1 LAREVMVMAYRDR
14 QPTFED
20 LRGLRAEGYIRDS
33 TLDQKDGFGP
43 SIQRGNEERFAEAYG
58 LVLGR
63 RWYTEFVSGRSV
75 KKRLEFHRFLEDAGM
90 DLFDVLLVDHTSRF
104 GRNQAE
110 CIRYKEELRL
120 LGKTVVFVSQGIIS
134 GSDRDFLAERINET
148 LDEQYSRNLS
158 RYVSAGLYEKVVHGL
173 AVGPPPLG
181 YKSEILSGRKGE
193 RKIPD
198 PDAMPVLLSL
208 LQDYSTG
215 DYSYRDVADRLNAR
229 GFRTVR
235 GRPFREASVRDVL
248 GNRFYDGK
256 VVYHEG
262 KDDELTTEGIHEVA
276 QEVKDLWTKCQ
287 AIKRSR
293 RNTTTGHPRGP
304 AHHFPFSRVLTCHHC
319 GSPYYG
325 EAHTDGE
332 QSTLRLSHE
341 RRGPGRH
348 CKPKPRSRSV
358 DALVEQ
364 MGDRIMPHLK
374 LDATWKSR
382 IIAVLRSDEPP
393 QEDRGQGE
401 RLRRALENL
410 RKQHQW
416 GDISDDEYRREREI
430 IMRQLKVHTTAV
442 KPTHLPNLDRAA
454 NFLEDLPALWLHP
467 GVTHEEREA
476 LVRQVFRRI
485 TIDGKEFVDIEPKP
499 EYAPLFATMLT
510 AQKVGYQELESPP
523 SPPNSPP
530 PGLPGRT

>member
-1 LAREVMVMAYRDR
+1 MAREVMVMAYRDR

-43 SIQRGNEERFAEAYG
+43 AIQRGNEERFAEAYG
-58 LVLGR
+58 LVVGR

-75 KKRLEFHRFLEDAGM
+75 EKRLEFHRFLEDAGM

-193 RKIPD
+193 RKVPD

-229 GFRTVR
+229 GLRTVR
-235 GRPFREASVRDVL
+235 
-248 GNRFYDGK
+248 
-256 VVYHEG
+256 
-262 KDDELTTEGIHEVA
+262 
-276 QEVKDLWTKCQ
+276 
-287 AIKRSR
+287 
-293 RNTTTGHPRGP
+293 
-304 AHHFPFSRVLTCHHC
+304 
-319 GSPYYG
+319 
-325 EAHTDGE
+325 
-332 QSTLRLSHE
+332 
-341 RRGPGRH
+341 
-348 CKPKPRSRSV
+348 
-358 DALVEQ
+358 
-364 MGDRIMPHLK
+364 
-374 LDATWKSR
+374 
-382 IIAVLRSDEPP
+382 
-393 QEDRGQGE
+393 
-401 RLRRALENL
+401 
-410 RKQHQW
+410 
-416 GDISDDEYRREREI
+416 
-430 IMRQLKVHTTAV
+430 
-442 KPTHLPNLDRAA
+442 
-454 NFLEDLPALWLHP
+454 
-467 GVTHEEREA
+467 
-476 LVRQVFRRI
+476 
-485 TIDGKEFVDIEPKP
+485 
-499 EYAPLFATMLT
+499 
-510 AQKVGYQELESPP
+510 
-523 SPPNSPP
+523 
-530 PGLPGRT
+530 

>member
-1 LAREVMVMAYRDR
+1 MYHVHPGVICHRTKMPGLAREMMVMAYRDR
-14 QPTFED
+14 QLTFDD

-43 SIQRGNEERFAEAYG
+43 AIQRGNEERFAETYG
-58 LVLGR
+58 LVLGS
-63 RWYTEFVSGRSV
+63 RWYTEFSSGRSV
-75 KKRLEFHRFLEDAGM
+75 EKRLEFQRLLEDAGM

-120 LGKTVVFVSQGIIS
+120 LGKTVVFVSQSIIS

-158 RYVSAGLYEKVVHGL
+158 RYVSAGLHEKVVHGL

-193 RKIPD
+193 RKVPD

-215 DYSYRDVADRLNAR
+215 DYSYRDVADRLNAQ

-276 QEVKDLWTKCQ
+276 QEVKDLWTECQ

-325 EAHTDGE
+325 EAHRDGE
-332 QSTLRLSHE
+332 RSTLRLSHE

-358 DALVEQ
+358 DALVDQ
-364 MGDRIMPHLK
+364 MGDRVMPYLK

-382 IIAVLRSDEPP
+382 ITAVLRSDEPP

-410 RKQHQW
+410 RKQHQ
-416 GDISDDEYRREREI
+416 
-430 IMRQLKVHTTAV
+430 
-442 KPTHLPNLDRAA
+442 
-454 NFLEDLPALWLHP
+454 
-467 GVTHEEREA
+467 
-476 LVRQVFRRI
+476 
-485 TIDGKEFVDIEPKP
+485 
-499 EYAPLFATMLT
+499 
-510 AQKVGYQELESPP
+510 
-523 SPPNSPP
+523 
-530 PGLPGRT
+530 